1 MPQVRPEK
9 DKKKKKKKY
18 ELRFWTGQIMMG
30 TVTGSLHSSGIS
42 SGILST
48 LSCEMAMLHLSL
60 RVVVEDLK
68 PSADN
73 SIANAGSFLVF

>member
-1 MPQVRPEK
+1 ME
-9 DKKKKKKKY
+9 
-18 ELRFWTGQIMMG
+18 